1 MHFDT
6 YRKSLNATY
15 KKNPWFLPL
24 STSEHFPG
32 SFETATSSAS
42 SLNPWISTKRSR
54 SGSTYKNMQSEWWI
68 VTISL
73 KIISF
78 FVWKLFMHTIS
89 IFCRSS
95 SRFLANT
102 SLTGIPLKLSDMSFS
117 SKLFTIS
124 GVPNTVKRMAVSGA
138 VVLCAFGKE
147 LRLIA
152 FSFSTNRLL

>member
-1 MHFDT
+1 
-6 YRKSLNATY
+6 
-15 KKNPWFLPL
+15 
-24 STSEHFPG
+24 
-32 SFETATSSAS
+32 
-42 SLNPWISTKRSR
+42 
-54 SGSTYKNMQSEWWI
+54 
-68 VTISL
+68 
-73 KIISF
+73 
-78 FVWKLFMHTIS
+78 MHTIS

-95 SRFLANT
+95 SRFLVNT
-102 SLTGIPLKLSDMSFS
+102 SLTGIPLKLSDISLS